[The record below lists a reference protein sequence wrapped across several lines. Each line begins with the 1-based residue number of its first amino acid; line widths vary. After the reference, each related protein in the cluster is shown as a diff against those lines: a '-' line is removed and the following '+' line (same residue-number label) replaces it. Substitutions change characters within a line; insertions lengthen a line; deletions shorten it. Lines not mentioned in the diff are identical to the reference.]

1 MNVKKIAI
9 FALIAAVVFG
19 CVLAAGCTSTTNPIV
34 GTWGKINYDDQVSL
48 EATTFFDDGTGKEDV
63 VFING
68 DTETYTFTWKQ
79 ASDKNAYLLNYSDG
93 EIWAASIA
101 DDEEPLKWKQMNS
114 AGTNILVDYGKTTV
128 DVNGKK
134 VTYEFTLKSDYTGTV
149 KITTDD
155 NKVTTQSFTWNQNT
169 SDVFTITTEDNSRWR
184 VIFEGEKADPKFI
197 KIDYSGD
204 PIIGV
209 HSSTIVFNGQSI
221 SSTMTFKENGT
232 GTTKMTFSN
241 GDSMESAI
249 GWKPSA
255 GLNKYDVVMPMGTL
269 CFVMEVS
276 LDKDTK
282 KLSIEN
288 FRQIIVDN
296 YLEDNKHVFEIHII
310 NGEKLV
316 DYYYDADGNSELYPG
331 TWSINSDFTINVTY
345 SDGEKYTV
353 KFNPETK
360 SIEWTQL

>member
-9 FALIAAVVFG
+9 FGLIAAVVLG

-48 EATTFFDDGTGKEDV
+48 EATTFFADGTGKEDV

-101 DDEEPLKWKQMNS
+101 DDEEPLKWKQLNS
-114 AGTNILVDYGKTTV
+114 AGSNILVDHGTTTL

-134 VTYEFTLKSDYTGTV
+134 VTYDFTLKSDYTGTL
-149 KITTDD
+149 KITTED

-184 VIFEGEKADPKFI
+184 VIFDSEKAEPRFI
-197 KIDYSGD
+197 KVDYSDD

-209 HSSTIVFNGQSI
+209 HSSTFILNGQSI
-221 SSTMTFKENGT
+221 SYSINFKENGT
-232 GTTKMTFSN
+232 GTDKMTFPQ
-241 GDSMESAI
+241 GKTMESPI
-249 GWKPSA
+249 VWEPSIV
-255 GLNKYDVVMPMGTL
+255 LNKYDVVMPMGTI
-269 CFVMEVS
+269 CFVFDVS

-288 FRQIIVDN
+288 VTPIVVDN
-296 YLEDNKHVFEIHII
+296 YRENNKHVFEIHII
-310 NGEKLV
+310 NGDKLL
-316 DYYYDADGNSELYPG
+316 DYYYDADGNPEIYPA
-331 TWSINSDFTINVTY
+331 TWTLNGDLTVNVTY
-345 SDGEKYTV
+345 SDGESYTL

-360 SIEWTQL
+360 TVDWT

>member
-9 FALIAAVVFG
+9 IGLIAAVVFG

-34 GTWGKINYDDQVSL
+34 GTWGKINYDDQVAL
-48 EATTFFDDGTGKEDV
+48 EATTFFDNGTGKEDV

-93 EIWAASIA
+93 EIWAASIV

-114 AGTNILVDYGKTTV
+114 AGSNILVDHGTTTL

-134 VTYEFTLKSDYTGTV
+134 VTYNFTLKSDYTGTV

-155 NKVTTQSFTWNQNT
+155 KVTTQSFTWNQNS

-184 VIFEGEKADPKFI
+184 VIFNGEKAEPTFI

-209 HSSTIVFNGQSI
+209 HSSTFVFNGQPMSHTI
-221 SSTMTFKENGT
+221 TFKENGT
-232 GTTKMTFSN
+232 GTAKFTFPN
-241 GDSMESAI
+241 GEVMESSI
-249 GWKPSA
+249 GWKPCIE
-255 GLNKYDVVMPMGTL
+255 LNKYDVVMPMDTL
-269 CFVMEVS
+269 CFVMEIS

-282 KLSIEN
+282 KQSIEN
-288 FRQIIVDN
+288 FTPIITDN
-296 YLEDNKHVFEIHII
+296 YRENNEHVFEIHII
-310 NGEKLV
+310 NENKLV
-316 DYYYDADGNSELYPG
+316 DYYYDADGDSDIYPA
-331 TWSINSDFTINVTY
+331 TWTLNSDLTITVKY
-345 SDGEKYTV
+345 SDGESYNV

-360 SIEWTQL
+360 SVEWERK